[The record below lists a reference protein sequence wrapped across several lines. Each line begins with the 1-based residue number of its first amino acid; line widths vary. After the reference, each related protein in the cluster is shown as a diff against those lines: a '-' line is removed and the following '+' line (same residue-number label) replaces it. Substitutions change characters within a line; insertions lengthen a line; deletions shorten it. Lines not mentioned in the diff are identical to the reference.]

1 MSENASKDE
10 AYLLLCDVALGNMEE
25 KMDAVSVTKNK
36 LPKGT
41 SSVKGIGRE
50 CPNPIG
56 DYNHAD
62 GYVVPKGPT
71 HVQLAGKHGVDFRLL
86 YNEYV
91 QDKCF
96 SNIKHLHYRYIV
108 YDVDQVQL
116 KYLVR
121 VKCLQACHHYYD

>member
-1 MSENASKDE
+1 MFSKSFFYCRVNASKDE
-10 AYLLLCDVALGNMEE
+10 AYLLLCDVALGNMAE
-25 KMDAVSVTKNK
+25 KMDAVSVTKNT
-36 LPKGT
+36 LPKVT

-50 CPNPIG
+50 CRNPIG

-71 HVQLAGKHGVDFRLL
+71 HVQLAGKHGVHFRLL
-86 YNEYV
+86 YNE
-91 QDKCF
+91 
-96 SNIKHLHYRYIV
+96 YIV

-121 VKCLQACHHYYD
+121 VKCL